1 MDART
6 EIALI
11 EGEKITSD
19 FKSLKHYEDIWIASD
34 CKKVD
39 KEEYDQLCYLFLKT
53 VGILRTL
60 TEEIKK

>member
-19 FKSLKHYEDIWIASD
+19 FKSLRHYEDIWIASD
-34 CKKVD
+34 SKTVD
-39 KEEYDQLCYLFLKT
+39 KEEYDELCCLFLKT

-60 TEEIKK
+60 AEEIKK

>member
-1 MDART
+1 MNART

-19 FKSLKHYEDIWIASD
+19 FKSLRHYEDIWIASD
-34 CKKVD
+34 SKTVD
-39 KEEYDQLCYLFLKT
+39 KKEYDELCYLFLQT
-53 VGILRTL
+53 VDILRTL